1 MTIETILFSALKLI
15 GGLCLFLF
23 GMNVMGQ
30 GLERR
35 AGGKLRSLL
44 ETLTTKKSAG
54 FLTGLVVT
62 AIIQSSS
69 ATTVMVVGFV
79 NSGIMSLAQAINV
92 IMGANLGTTVT
103 GWIISMNEIDGGT
116 SFFLKLLK
124 PSSFTPVLAL
134 IGVIYFIF
142 CKSTKKKDT
151 GSILLGFATLMYGMD
166 AMSGAMSSLADSEE
180 FRNIFLMFENPF
192 MGVIV
197 GTVLT
202 AIIQS
207 SSASVGILQ
216 ALSLSGLVSNH
227 ACIPIVMGQSIGTC
241 VTAMLSSIGANR
253 TAKRA
258 AAAHL
263 IFNLF
268 GTVIWLAVYLVVIMF
283 VRPAI
288 LDQDASPVSI
298 AIINTAFKALS
309 ILIFMPVSGM
319 IEKMTALLVPRKNSE
334 EAVELDERLLATP
347 SVALE
352 RCRTIAEEMAVV
364 ATQGLKDG
372 LASLENYSEQAAKA
386 VRDIEDK
393 TDHYED
399 ILGSYLVKLSTR
411 QISDADSNEAAKLLR
426 VIGDF
431 ERISDHGVNLLES
444 AEEIREKK
452 IVFSNTAKKELETL
466 SNAVTECLDLS
477 LKAFLEEDVEA
488 AAMVEPLEQVID
500 ELKEKLRSRHII
512 RLQQGDCTIEAGF
525 VWSDLLTNL
534 ERTSDHCSNIAGCV
548 RDMLHNEL
556 NLHEYLRSVRTDD
569 ADYKKNLRSYEEKY
583 ALPAFAAAEAA
594 AE

>member
-1 MTIETILFSALKLI
+1 MTFETILFSALKLI
-15 GGLCLFLF
+15 GGLCLFLY
-23 GMNVMGQ
+23 GMNIMGQ

-54 FLTGLVVT
+54 FLTGLIVT
-62 AIIQSSS
+62 SIIQSSS

-92 IMGANLGTTVT
+92 IMGANIGTTVT

-124 PSSFTPVLAL
+124 PSSFTPVLAF
-134 IGVIYFIF
+134 IGIIFFMF

-151 GSILLGFATLMYGMD
+151 GTILLGFATLMYGMD
-166 AMSGAMSSLADSEE
+166 AMSDAVSALSDSPK
-180 FRNIFLMFENPF
+180 FQQIFIMFENPLL
-192 MGVIV
+192 GVLV

-216 ALSLSGLVSNH
+216 ALSLSGLVSNN
-227 ACIPIVMGQSIGTC
+227 ACIPIVMGQAIGTC

-263 IFNLF
+263 LFNLF
-268 GTVIWLAVYLVVIMF
+268 GTLVWLSVYLVAIMF
-283 VRPAI
+283 VRPAV
-288 LDQDASPVSI
+288 LDHAASPVSI
-298 AIINTAFKALS
+298 ALINTAFKTLTV
-309 ILIFMPVSGM
+309 LLFMPVSGM
-319 IEKMTALLVPRKNSE
+319 IEKMTAWLVPEKKNSD

-352 RCRTIAEEMAVV
+352 RCRTIAEEMAVL

-372 LASLENYSEQAAKA
+372 VAALSNYSEQAAKSI
-386 VRDIEDK
+386 REIEDK
-393 TDHYED
+393 TDRYED
-399 ILGSYLVKLSTR
+399 ILGSYLVKLSTH

-431 ERISDHGVNLLES
+431 ERISDHGVNLLDS
-444 AEEIREKK
+444 AEEMKEKK
-452 IVFSNTAKKELETL
+452 IVFSKTAAKELTVL
-466 SNAVTECLDLS
+466 SNAVTEILDLS
-477 LKAFLEEDVEA
+477 LKAFLEEDIEA
-488 AAMVEPLEQVID
+488 AAMVEPLEEVID
-500 ELKEKLRSRHII
+500 ELKEKLRSRHIV

-569 ADYKKNLRSYEEKY
+569 ADYKKNLRNYEIKY
-583 ALPAFAAAEAA
+583 ALPAFAAAEA
-594 AE
+594 E

>member
-1 MTIETILFSALKLI
+1 MSFDTILFSALKLI

-23 GMNVMGQ
+23 GMNIMGQ

-54 FLTGLVVT
+54 FITGLIVT

-79 NSGIMSLAQAINV
+79 NSGIMTLAQAINV

-134 IGVIYFIF
+134 IGVIYFMF

-166 AMSGAMSSLADSEE
+166 AMSGAMSSLADSPK
-180 FRNIFLMFENPF
+180 FQQIFIMFENPIL
-192 MGVIV
+192 GVLV
-197 GTVLT
+197 GTILT

-216 ALSLSGLVSNH
+216 ALSLSGVVSNN

-241 VTAMLSSIGANR
+241 VTAVLSSIGANR

-268 GTVIWLAVYLVVIMF
+268 GTIIWLTIYLVVIMF
-283 VRPAI
+283 FRPAV
-288 LDQDASPVSI
+288 LDRAASPVSI

-319 IEKMTALLVPRKNSE
+319 IEKMTSLLVRDKNTD

-352 RCRTIAEEMAVV
+352 RCRTITEEMATLAV
-364 ATQGLKDG
+364 QGLKDG
-372 LASLENYSEQAAKA
+372 IAALGNYSEQTAKS
-386 VRDIEDK
+386 VREIEDK
-393 TDHYED
+393 TDRYED
-399 ILGSYLVKLSTR
+399 ILGSYLVKLSTH

-444 AEEIREKK
+444 AEEINEKK
-452 IVFSNTAKKELETL
+452 IVFSKTAEKELTVL
-466 SNAVTECLDLS
+466 SNAVTEILDLS
-477 LKAFLEEDVEA
+477 LKAFLEEDSEA
-488 AAMVEPLEQVID
+488 AAMVEPLEEVID
-500 ELKEKLRSRHII
+500 ELKEKLRSRHIV

-548 RDMLHNEL
+548 QDMLHNEL

-569 ADYKKNLRSYEEKY
+569 ADYKKNLRNYEIKY
-583 ALPAFAAAEAA
+583 ALPAFAAAEA
-594 AE
+594 E